1 MPRKKTLDKTV
12 LIEVLK
18 IVADGVAGTVGSRC
32 EIVVHDLRDL
42 SCSIVKIANSHVT
55 GRSVGGCM
63 TDYGV
68 RLLKQNCPENLF
80 LNYSTTAA
88 DGRRMKSSTMLFRD
102 ESGVPVASLCINIDV
117 DDLIRLNPW
126 FQEISQP
133 SIEAEFGNTPV
144 ETFRKDV
151 AETLQE
157 AAQHVLGKLRLPPTL
172 LRKEDRL
179 GIVSDLEEQGFFL
192 IKGAVDFLAGKLGIS
207 KFSVY
212 SYLMEIRKSK
222 KLSQQ
227 CDKSGRRT

>member
-1 MPRKKTLDKTV
+1 MPRKKTLDKSA
-12 LIEVLK
+12 LIEALK
-18 IVADGVAGTVGSRC
+18 IVADGVAGTFGSRC

-68 RLLKQNCPENLF
+68 RLLKQNRPESLF
-80 LNYSTTAA
+80 LNYPTTAP
-88 DGRRMKSSTMLFRD
+88 DGRQMKSSTMLFRD
-102 ESGVPVASLCINIDV
+102 GDGRPVASLCINIEI
-117 DDLIRLNPW
+117 DDLIRLNSW

-133 SIEAEFGNTPV
+133 SAEEESGNPPV
-144 ETFRKDV
+144 ETFRNDL
-151 AETLQE
+151 AETLRE
-157 AAQHVLGKLRLPPTL
+157 AAHHVLGKLRLPPTL

-179 GIVSDLEEQGFFL
+179 GIVSELEEHGFFL

-212 SYLMEIRKSK
+212 SYLMEIRNNK
-222 KLSQQ
+222 KLLEHS
-227 CDKSGRRT
+227 DKTGRRT